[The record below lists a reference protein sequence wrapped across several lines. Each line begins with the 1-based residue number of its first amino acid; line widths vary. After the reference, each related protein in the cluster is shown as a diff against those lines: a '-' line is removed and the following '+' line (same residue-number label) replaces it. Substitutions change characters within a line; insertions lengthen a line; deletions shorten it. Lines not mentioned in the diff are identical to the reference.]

1 MLTAGIGVYLLKR
14 RLTTRA
20 KKLNKKKTCGARN
33 AHRRCGMPDAIRT
46 HDLQSRSLTLY
57 PTELRA
63 HKRNNSFI
71 IAYRIRKS
79 KEKSWRHKAILLLKR
94 NTQNRRVSE
103 KLENPHD

>member
-1 MLTAGIGVYLLKR
+1 MREAVLDGFVAYCFDAKKSRHGNHDGIG
-14 RLTTRA
+14 T
-20 KKLNKKKTCGARN
+20 
-33 AHRRCGMPDAIRT
+33 PDAART

-79 KEKSWRHKAILLLKR
+79 KEKSWRHKAILLLER
-94 NTQNRRVSE
+94 NTQNRRVPE
-103 KLENPHD
+103 KLKNPHR

>member
-1 MLTAGIGVYLLKR
+1 MLTAGIGGIYERGDQR
-14 RLTTRA
+14 RGQR
-20 KKLNKKKTCGARN
+20 KCNKKKTCGARN

-71 IAYRIRKS
+71 IAYTIRKS
-79 KEKSWRHKAILLLKR
+79 KEKSWRHKAILFLER
-94 NTQNRRVSE
+94 NTQN
-103 KLENPHD
+103 